1 MIRRHLSAFA
11 VAMVLVLGAAVPAT
25 ATSSAWPQFG
35 GSWTHAGFSDGD
47 TVLSTGNV
55 GRLHVAWSVKLPDGV
70 FGSVAAAG
78 GRLFAATWSGEVF
91 ALRASDGTRL
101 WHRSLGMPAAK
112 TTPAVWQNLVIV
124 TGGSYLGSQV
134 VAYDVATGAIRW
146 KATFAGDLSMSGPT
160 VAGDTIFTASTKGVE
175 QGVVYALSAATGHIR
190 WSRNLASEI
199 DGPLAVSAGQAYV
212 YAAGLDGMVYGLS
225 STSGKVV
232 WQVQAGGGIFSG
244 GPAVKYGIVYV
255 AQGRS
260 GAEGGGFQTVA
271 MQATDGLILWR
282 SDSGDDVHVTP
293 SVGGDATYLG
303 AIDGTLTSL
312 DAHTGAL
319 RWIADLGAETWSSA
333 ALANGVVYI
342 DTESR
347 FYALRASTGAVL
359 FAYSMPTSFAGM
371 SSPSVAYGRVYIGN
385 PDGGVIAFALK

>member
-1 MIRRHLSAFA
+1 M
-11 VAMVLVLGAAVPAT
+11 
-25 ATSSAWPQFG
+25 
-35 GSWTHAGFSDGD
+35 
-47 TVLSTGNV
+47 
-55 GRLHVAWSVKLPDGV
+55 
-70 FGSVAAAG
+70 
-78 GRLFAATWSGEVF
+78 
-91 ALRASDGTRL
+91 
-101 WHRSLGMPAAK
+101 
-112 TTPAVWQNLVIV
+112 
-124 TGGSYLGSQV
+124 
-134 VAYDVATGAIRW
+134 
-146 KATFAGDLSMSGPT
+146 
-160 VAGDTIFTASTKGVE
+160 
-175 QGVVYALSAATGHIR
+175 YALSAATGHVR
-190 WSRNLASEI
+190 WTRNLASEI
-199 DGPLAVSAGQAYV
+199 DGPVAVSAGQAYV

-333 ALANGVVYI
+333 ALANGVVFI

-359 FAYSMPTSFAGM
+359 YRLLDADQLRGHVVTVGGIRTRLHRESGWRGDRLRAEVSAPTPEGPEGSN
-371 SSPSVAYGRVYIGN
+371 PCLRGRR
-385 PDGGVIAFALK
+385 